1 MRLLLDTHTLLWLLQ
16 GAPELSQEAREM
28 ISDPDNEKLL
38 SVGSLWEIS
47 IKVGKERLE
56 LDRPLPDFLAWV
68 ENHSRLRLLPIQT
81 NHLLWLA
88 SLPAHHRD
96 PFDRLIVAQALS
108 ERCTLVSRDTQLDA
122 YGISRL
128 W

>member
-1 MRLLLDTHTLLWLLQ
+1 MRLLLDTHALLWLLK
-16 GAPELSQEAREM
+16 GSSELSHEARGAIFDAE
-28 ISDPDNEKLL
+28 NEKLL

-47 IKVGKERLE
+47 IKAGRERLE
-56 LDRPLPDFLAWV
+56 LGRPLPEFFTWV
-68 ENHSRLRLLPIQT
+68 ENHPHIRLISIQT
-81 NHLLWLA
+81 AHLLWVA
-88 SLPAHHRD
+88 SLPPHHRD

-108 ERCTLVSRDTQLDA
+108 ERCTLVSQDTQLDA